1 MDIFEYIEWNRQH
14 GFTLL
19 DPWNV
24 HLEAGY
30 KDDAFLDAVKH
41 AAARV
46 GLPFGCVAVDG
57 AHIYEPT
64 AEARAENRA
73 WAYRWIDICR
83 YLGARQVRID
93 AGGPDE
99 MPDDVFAVIVDG
111 YADVLEYAGKRG
123 VEVIVENHWGPT
135 KHPKNVVKLL
145 DTVKGLGLLFDTNN
159 WAPGVREQAWEM
171 CAKYAKL
178 SHIKTFQFDDAGN
191 DPSVDISRAM
201 HSAARDGIYRRMGD
215 RERARGR
222 RRGHGRIEDAAT
234 DPACAGRRGRRGLT
248 NRGDMR
254 FRAQREMTG
263 CAWSGR
269 YASIH

>member
-1 MDIFEYIEWNRQH
+1 MDFSICSYSFHRWFADGKMDIFEYIEWNREN

-24 HLEAGY
+24 HLDAGY
-30 KDDAFLDAVKH
+30 SDDAFLGAVKH
-41 AAARV
+41 AAERA

-73 WAYRWIDICR
+73 KAYRWIDICQ

-93 AGGPDE
+93 TGGSDE
-99 MPDDVFAVIVDG
+99 MPDDVFAIIVDG

-145 DTVKGLGLLFDTNN
+145 DRVEGLGLLFDTNN
-159 WAPGVREQAWEM
+159 WAPGVQEQAWEM

-178 SHIKTFQFDDAGN
+178 SHIKTFQFDEAGN
-191 DPSVDISRAM
+191 DPSVDISHAI
-201 HSAARDGIYRRMGD
+201 HLLQQTGYSGPWGIESVPVDGDEGTGALKTLKLIRRVLGD
-215 RERARGR
+215 
-222 RRGHGRIEDAAT
+222 
-234 DPACAGRRGRRGLT
+234 
-248 NRGDMR
+248 
-254 FRAQREMTG
+254 TG
-263 CAWSGR
+263 GVA
-269 YASIH
+269 